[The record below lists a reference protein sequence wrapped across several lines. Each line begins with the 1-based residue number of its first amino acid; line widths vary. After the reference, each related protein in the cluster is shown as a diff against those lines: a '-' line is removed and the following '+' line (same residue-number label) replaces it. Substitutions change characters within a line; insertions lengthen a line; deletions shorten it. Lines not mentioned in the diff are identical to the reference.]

1 MCIRDRSYPLCNAL
15 VGIPEAGYA
24 SVLIATDPSGGHLIV
39 SFHDDSWLGMHF
51 ALLDMS
57 GRIVIDEPITS
68 PTESISLHRIALGNY
83 LVRLINGDKSL
94 AQRIVVNY

>member
-1 MCIRDRSYPLCNAL
+1 MCIRDS
-15 VGIPEAGYA
+15 
-24 SVLIATDPSGGHLIV
+24 
-39 SFHDDSWLGMHF
+39 
-51 ALLDMS
+51 
-57 GRIVIDEPITS
+57 IVIDEPITS